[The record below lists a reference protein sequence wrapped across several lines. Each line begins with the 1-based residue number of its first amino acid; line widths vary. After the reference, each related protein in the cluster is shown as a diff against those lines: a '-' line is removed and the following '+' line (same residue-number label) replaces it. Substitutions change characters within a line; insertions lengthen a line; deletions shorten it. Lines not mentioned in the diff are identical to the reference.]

1 MRFIQLLV
9 LASVVF
15 GVAHADSSGQSN
27 ENPFG
32 GNDDNGVYSL
42 PEGQGSNEGPES
54 IQGVRRK
61 RGPKAAPVV
70 RHPVPHHSESEEG
83 SGNGVRSS
91 SSEEGSGSEDCHNHK
106 HHRGHRHGK
115 DEQRIRAPVA
125 APVAQPAP
133 SRHS

>member
-9 LASVVF
+9 LAFVVF

-61 RGPKAAPVV
+61 R
-70 RHPVPHHSESEEG
+70 EQLYG
-83 SGNGVRSS
+83 SVGDVAVDQQQARSL
-91 SSEEGSGSEDCHNHK
+91 D
-106 HHRGHRHGK
+106 
-115 DEQRIRAPVA
+115 
-125 APVAQPAP
+125 
-133 SRHS
+133 